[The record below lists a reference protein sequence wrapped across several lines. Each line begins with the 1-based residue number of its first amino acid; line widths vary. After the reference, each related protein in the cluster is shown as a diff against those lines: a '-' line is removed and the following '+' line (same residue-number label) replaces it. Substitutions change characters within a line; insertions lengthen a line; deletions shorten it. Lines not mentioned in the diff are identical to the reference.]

1 MSPRDPLRTPLKHA
15 KGLGSA
21 KSGTGHFI
29 TQRVTAIAL
38 IPLSL
43 YVMWLVLSLADA
55 SFGEVRS
62 TVAHPVHATLLI
74 AFLLSTFWHAQ
85 LGMQVIVEDYVHRPA
100 LAITAQL
107 AIIFACAL
115 AGLASVIAVLRI
127 TFAGA

>member
-1 MSPRDPLRTPLKHA
+1 MSARGRLRTPLKHA
-15 KGLGSA
+15 QGLGSA
-21 KSGTGHFI
+21 KTGTGHFI
-29 TQRVTAIAL
+29 TQRITAIAL

-43 YVMWLVLSLADA
+43 YIVGLVLSLADA
-55 SFGEVRS
+55 SFTEVRA

-74 AFLLSTFWHAQ
+74 AFLVSTFWHAQ

-107 AIIFACAL
+107 AIIFACGL